1 MGFSTSALLPVFF
14 MFCQERWQWWLT
26 GSHVIRKRPREPT
39 VRPALCV
46 SVGGRC
52 YDVNGVWAAWR
63 GKLGQLEAIQSINPG
78 RRLRGDD
85 RTGPGE
91 RHNGHVGRRRRG
103 RGGEKQDRGSRGV
116 GRVCLGSC
124 CRGVARQEEKGS
136 RGWRRGG
143 GEGLTGVPSWG
154 GGEVSRA

>member
-1 MGFSTSALLPVFF
+1 MGFSTSALFPAFLCAL
-14 MFCQERWQWWLT
+14 FCREPWQWWLT
-26 GSHVIRKRPREPT
+26 GRHVIRKRPRRTDGET
-39 VRPALCV
+39 TLCV

-52 YDVNGVWAAWR
+52 YDVNGVWAAR
-63 GKLGQLEAIQSINPG
+63 GEKTGTTRGDPIDHPG
-78 RRLRGDD
+78 SSAQGDD

-91 RHNGHVGRRRRG
+91 RHDGHVGRRRQR
-103 RGGEKQDRGSRGV
+103 RGGEKQDRRRRRV

-124 CRGVARQEEKGS
+124 CLGVARQEEK
-136 RGWRRGG
+136 GWRRGG